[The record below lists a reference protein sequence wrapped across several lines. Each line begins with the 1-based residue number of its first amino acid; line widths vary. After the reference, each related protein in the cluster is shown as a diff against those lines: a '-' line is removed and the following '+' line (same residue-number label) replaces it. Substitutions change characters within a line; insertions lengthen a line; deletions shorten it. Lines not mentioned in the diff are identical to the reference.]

1 MLTRWQGWIA
11 AAAVSLVTL
20 GLVVL
25 DLADRPF
32 RSWWAQ
38 RALTTDTV
46 AGMLVLLITVL
57 VVDQVVGRR
66 QIKDRSRAVS
76 AQAAIVMGQAVRS
89 SKAVSSVLDGSGD
102 RAAAADE
109 VRTYMIM
116 LLVGA
121 PVLIEARVSRTFL
134 EQAQYLAA
142 EMARTLAAMAKSP
155 DASPISSARLDDAVG
170 KLRAASTPLLQP
182 LGLDELLSAG
192 DQPSE

>member
-1 MLTRWQGWIA
+1 
-11 AAAVSLVTL
+11 
-20 GLVVL
+20 
-25 DLADRPF
+25 
-32 RSWWAQ
+32 
-38 RALTTDTV
+38 
-46 AGMLVLLITVL
+46 
-57 VVDQVVGRR
+57 
-66 QIKDRSRAVS
+66 
-76 AQAAIVMGQAVRS
+76 MGQAVRS

-142 EMARTLAAMAKSP
+142 EMARTMASLAKSP

>member
-1 MLTRWQGWIA
+1 
-11 AAAVSLVTL
+11 
-20 GLVVL
+20 
-25 DLADRPF
+25 
-32 RSWWAQ
+32 
-38 RALTTDTV
+38 
-46 AGMLVLLITVL
+46 
-57 VVDQVVGRR
+57 
-66 QIKDRSRAVS
+66 
-76 AQAAIVMGQAVRS
+76 
-89 SKAVSSVLDGSGD
+89 
-102 RAAAADE
+102 
-109 VRTYMIM
+109 MIM

-142 EMARTLAAMAKSP
+142 EMARTMASLAKSP